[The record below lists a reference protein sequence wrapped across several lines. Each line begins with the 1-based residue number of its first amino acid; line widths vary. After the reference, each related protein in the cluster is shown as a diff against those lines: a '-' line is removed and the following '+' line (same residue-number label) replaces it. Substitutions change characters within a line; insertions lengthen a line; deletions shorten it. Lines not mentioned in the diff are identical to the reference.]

1 MLHLFLDAALKT
13 VAYLRVST
21 RSQDLAN
28 QKLAILEFSQKR
40 RFPIDQ
46 FIESRISSRQS
57 PLERRIDEMLG
68 TLEPGDRLL
77 VSELSRL
84 GRSLSQV
91 IQIVETL
98 VRRKIRFIAIKEAIE
113 FDGKQDLPTK
123 VMIALFGLFAEVERD
138 LISER
143 TKEGLAAAKAKGKLL
158 GRPKGA
164 LGTSR
169 LDGHRFRANEV
180 PLQLSVPAYN
190 LGNLWRRLELP
201 NKIKS
206 WSLTSLQHR
215 LMKTGGRLVKH
226 ARYYWLL
233 PAEGHLNRRLFG
245 DMLHRIWALLG
256 CTFRVKEKTLLEPPK
271 SSPRKAGMR
280 VVVEALAQAT
290 PITAGL
296 AHLYRFTH
304 PSEMERA
311 VASWRD
317 QVSDTSNVHEAML
330 RRLEEKIAPRLRVSE
345 IALALTLWLV
355 ETSESGL
362 STPLSFEEVLLAFP
376 ETDKGSLEEAC
387 HELQHLDFASL
398 SAALGHPVRSIRPTY
413 KLFWE
418 FDPI

>member
-1 MLHLFLDAALKT
+1 MKT
-13 VAYLRVST
+13 IAYLRVST

-57 PLERRIDEMLG
+57 PLQRRIDEMLG

-113 FDGKQDLPTK
+113 FDGKQDLRTK

-169 LDGHRFRANEV
+169 LDG
-180 PLQLSVPAYN
+180 
-190 LGNLWRRLELP
+190 
-201 NKIKS
+201 
-206 WSLTSLQHR
+206 
-215 LMKTGGRLVKH
+215 
-226 ARYYWLL
+226 
-233 PAEGHLNRRLFG
+233 
-245 DMLHRIWALLG
+245 
-256 CTFRVKEKTLLEPPK
+256 KEQDI
-271 SSPRKAGMR
+271 R
-280 VVVEALAQAT
+280 
-290 PITAGL
+290 
-296 AHLYRFTH
+296 
-304 PSEMERA
+304 
-311 VASWRD
+311 
-317 QVSDTSNVHEAML
+317 
-330 RRLEEKIAPRLRVSE
+330 
-345 IALALTLWLV
+345 ALTLHGLFSHV
-355 ETSESGL
+355 PQTEGGCVQHRFIPQASSLPPAPDLSGYPRTRPR
-362 STPLSFEEVLLAFP
+362 SPGGKCFKKRSARSSPSIKRTRRSGFSLL
-376 ETDKGSLEEAC
+376 
-387 HELQHLDFASL
+387 
-398 SAALGHPVRSIRPTY
+398 
-413 KLFWE
+413 
-418 FDPI
+418 

>member
-1 MLHLFLDAALKT
+1 MSVLIDVTSASPL
-13 VAYLRVST
+13 VR
-21 RSQDLAN
+21 RIDLAN

-143 TKEGLAAAKAKGKLL
+143 TKEGLAAAKAKGKRL

-169 LDGHRFRANEV
+169 LDGKQQDIR
-180 PLQLSVPAYN
+180 
-190 LGNLWRRLELP
+190 
-201 NKIKS
+201 
-206 WSLTSLQHR
+206 
-215 LMKTGGRLVKH
+215 
-226 ARYYWLL
+226 
-233 PAEGHLNRRLFG
+233 
-245 DMLHRIWALLG
+245 ALLG
-256 CTFRVKEKTLLEPPK
+256 KDVSKASIAKILDVSRSALYHLHPDLKWK
-271 SSPRKAGMR
+271 SSGNMSHFYWYKTSASSVPVRTGRSEHTGHRKPHDHTFEYTIVVGTGPLAGR
-280 VVVEALAQAT
+280 RGPDTDWRRAL
-290 PITAGL
+290 PCTA
-296 AHLYRFTH
+296 ARR
-304 PSEMERA
+304 ERA
-311 VASWRD
+311 G
-317 QVSDTSNVHEAML
+317 VH
-330 RRLEEKIAPRLRVSE
+330 
-345 IALALTLWLV
+345 
-355 ETSESGL
+355 
-362 STPLSFEEVLLAFP
+362 
-376 ETDKGSLEEAC
+376 
-387 HELQHLDFASL
+387 
-398 SAALGHPVRSIRPTY
+398 
-413 KLFWE
+413 
-418 FDPI
+418 